1 MAAHLPLNGAANAP
15 PASGA
20 PPHACNGWGMQPLP
34 PPTSMGG
41 GTNGYG
47 GGIPLTSYPPT
58 SYPPTSYPPTSFPQQ
73 PHAACNG
80 GMSYGWDAPPA
91 CNGGAP
97 LAHQTAPPGNG
108 YAAPSGG
115 SEAQQA
121 QAAAGA
127 SPALGP
133 AGANGFVA
141 AAPAAAAV
149 GGGHQQQAPQPLG
162 GPVPMDNGMPGVP
175 PATMVS
181 PPTAPPNVGG
191 AQAGEAPQPTQPL
204 PPPQHQPHA
213 AGMATMQP
221 AMGAPPPMLSGIP
234 PAFNA
239 SSYLPSFSPSGASPA
254 NSSSGANGASEA
266 SGAHG
271 ANGANGAYG
280 DGAVSNEPTPAPAHM
295 FSAPAPVPPAVF
307 PGTDGGGASCPPPPT
322 VVRAPAGGAP
332 PGGGVVGVSA
342 PSSLYQLAN
351 SHAQLATKIQKFL
364 EEAADEKDPAIVGYH
379 GALKN
384 VMGLL
389 CEASE
394 ALVKAT
400 QSSSR

>member
-1 MAAHLPLNGAANAP
+1 MAGFLPSYLY
-15 PASGA
+15 
-20 PPHACNGWGMQPLP
+20 PLP
-34 PPTSMGG
+34 TLTPT
-41 GTNGYG
+41 Y
-47 GGIPLTSYPPT
+47 
-58 SYPPTSYPPTSFPQQ
+58 
-73 PHAACNG
+73 
-80 GMSYGWDAPPA
+80 
-91 CNGGAP
+91 
-97 LAHQTAPPGNG
+97 
-108 YAAPSGG
+108 
-115 SEAQQA
+115 
-121 QAAAGA
+121 
-127 SPALGP
+127 
-133 AGANGFVA
+133 
-141 AAPAAAAV
+141 
-149 GGGHQQQAPQPLG
+149 
-162 GPVPMDNGMPGVP
+162 
-175 PATMVS
+175 
-181 PPTAPPNVGG
+181 
-191 AQAGEAPQPTQPL
+191 
-204 PPPQHQPHA
+204 A

-307 PGTDGGGASCPPPPT
+307 PGTDGGASCPPRPQWSARPQGGLLRGEGWWASPR
-322 VVRAPAGGAP
+322 RARSISWPIP
-332 PGGGVVGVSA
+332 
-342 PSSLYQLAN
+342 
-351 SHAQLATKIQKFL
+351 HAQLATKIQKFL